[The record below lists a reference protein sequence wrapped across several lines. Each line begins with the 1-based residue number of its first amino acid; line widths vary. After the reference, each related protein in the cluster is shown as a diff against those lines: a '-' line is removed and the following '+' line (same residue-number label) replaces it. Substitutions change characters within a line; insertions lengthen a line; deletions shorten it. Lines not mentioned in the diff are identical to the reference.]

1 MNEVA
6 AATVSEYITRYCYD
20 AEPHWPAIERQKVSY
35 KNFVAME
42 ILEKILESP
51 YDDDCDIIAG
61 EYLTMCEKIAEETA
75 NRDLRECFKAGAET
89 AKDIM
94 HALLDSEYLNDYPSD
109 G

>member
-6 AATVSEYITRYCYD
+6 AATVSEYIARYCYD
-20 AEPHWPAIERQKVSY
+20 AEPNWPAIERQKVSY

-61 EYLTMCEKIAEETA
+61 EYLTMCEIIAEETA